1 MDQSLRLK
9 GKVAIITGASS
20 GIGRAT
26 SLLFAREGAT
36 VVASSNRPEELAAL
50 EREAAA
56 LAGPL
61 LAIEADVTSEEQVA
75 RLVRTAAERFGGL
88 DILVNNAG
96 IVSFGTVTET
106 SLEEW
111 QRLVD
116 VNLRGVFLCSKYA
129 VPELRRRGGGAIVNV
144 SSINGIRG
152 NHRLAAYAA
161 TKGGVVALT
170 YAMAIDHAA
179 EGIRVNCVCP
189 ATIED
194 TGQAALAWELAE
206 DKQAWRRYLLEKHP
220 LGRLGRSDEVAY
232 AILFLASE
240 ESSFLTGVA
249 LPVDG
254 GRSIR

>member
-61 LAIEADVTSEEQVA
+61 VVIEADVTSEEQVA

-106 SLEEW
+106 SLEDW

-220 LGRLGRSDEVAY
+220 LGRLGRSEEVAR

>member
-1 MDQSLRLK
+1 MASSLRLQ
-9 GKVAIITGASS
+9 GKVAIVTGASS

-26 SLLFAREGAT
+26 ALLFAREGAA
-36 VVASSNRPEELAAL
+36 VAASSNRPDELAAL
-50 EREAAA
+50 AREAGG

-61 LAIEADVTSEEQVA
+61 IALEADVTREDQVA
-75 RLVRTAAERFGGL
+75 RLIETTVDRFGGL

-106 SLEEW
+106 PLEEFD
-111 QRLVD
+111 RLVA
-116 VNLRGVFLCSKYA
+116 VNLKGVFLCSKYA
-129 VPELRRRGGGAIVNV
+129 VPHLRRRGGGAIVNV

-170 YAMAIDHAA
+170 YAMAIDHAS

-194 TGQAALAWELAE
+194 TGQAAHAWELAE
-206 DKQAWRRYLLEKHP
+206 DKEAWRRYLLEKHP
-220 LGRLGRSDEVAY
+220 IGRLGRSEDVAR

-240 ESSFLTGVA
+240 ESSFLTGVV